1 MMAESEQFHFTKA
14 EPEKQVVFRGDP
26 GVLRI
31 TNTGP
36 ARIILRNSKN
46 NLTLGVATQ
55 AEIDHDGETV
65 VTMDLSD
72 PNDHTSG
79 TMGSRHH

>member
-1 MMAESEQFHFTKA
+1 MAESERFHLTKA

-36 ARIILRNSKN
+36 ARIIVRNSKN

-55 AEIDHDGETV
+55 AEIDHEAETV
-65 VTMDLSD
+65 VMMDLLD

>member
-1 MMAESEQFHFTKA
+1 MMAESERFHFTKA
-14 EPEKQVVFRGDP
+14 EPEKQVVFRGGP

-36 ARIILRNSKN
+36 ARIIVRNGKN

-79 TMGSRHH
+79 TMGNRHH